1 MGFDISRIIPNS
13 HYVQNEYIC
22 ELNGRAVKFLDK
34 SGARFGPKKGK
45 ILILWYHKGVK
56 FWYNS

>member
-1 MGFDISRIIPNS
+1 MGFDISGIIPNS

-56 FWYNS
+56 F